1 MEPNVRRDPPAYT
14 FPPLP
19 IVTPDP
25 PRLTEREKYGGLFYL
40 GIIGLSVIGLLIGWF
55 GYGVWT
61 TRHVWIAVF
70 TLHDPSQGEAAR
82 IQAAYALSRDPRVNQ
97 RQLWDICLRTRLPS
111 LARYVLAE
119 SLTGEAAS
127 ADPRTYALTVARSAG
142 WPDWLRVLL
151 LRPMA
156 YAAGRGVAFPHE
168 PLDELRRHPDP
179 VVGLWAACVQAEV
192 DRQAADPRR
201 ALEQA
206 CATDGPN
213 RELACMLQE
222 AVRSEDPDARTRAL
236 DQATRW
242 LRTHHAPSA
251 QLWEGWAVEGSQL
264 VPRPAP
270 KLH

>member
-1 MEPNVRRDPPAYT
+1 MEPHVRRDPPAFT

-25 PRLTEREKYGGLFYL
+25 PRLSAREKYGGLFYL
-40 GIIGLSVIGLLIGWF
+40 GIIGLSAIALLIGWF
-55 GYGVWT
+55 GYGLWT
-61 TRHVWIAVF
+61 TRHVWSAIY
-70 TLHDPSQGEAAR
+70 TLHDESQNEAAR
-82 IQAAYALSRDPRVNQ
+82 IQAAYALSLDPGVNQ
-97 RQLWDICLRTRLPS
+97 RQRWDICLRTRLPD

-119 SLTGEAAS
+119 SLTAEAAS
-127 ADPRTYALTVARSAG
+127 ADPRAYALAVARSAG

-156 YAAGRGVAFPHE
+156 YAAGHGVDFPAE
-168 PLDELRRHPDP
+168 ALDALRHHPDP
-179 VVGLWAACVQAEV
+179 VVGLWAACVQAQV

-201 ALEQA
+201 ELERA

-213 RELACMLQE
+213 RELACLLRE
-222 AVRSEDPDARTRAL
+222 AVRSSDPDARAKAL
-236 DQATRW
+236 DQATLW

-251 QLWEGWAVEGSQL
+251 QLWEGWAVQGSRL

-270 KLH
+270 KLP